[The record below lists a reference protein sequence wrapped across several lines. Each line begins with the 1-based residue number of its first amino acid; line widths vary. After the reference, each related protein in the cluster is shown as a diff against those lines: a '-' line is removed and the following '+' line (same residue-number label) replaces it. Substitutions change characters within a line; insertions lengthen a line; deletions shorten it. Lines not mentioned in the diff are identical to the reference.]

1 VPVTDLT
8 VETINEIFAVNVR
21 SLLLLCARVVPSM
34 IELGGGSI
42 VNLSSI
48 TSSVGT
54 PSRAA
59 YAASKG
65 AVDAITRAL
74 AQELGEHKI
83 RVNSVAPG
91 IADTQ
96 LWARNKSIPGV
107 VETTS
112 KSIPLGR
119 WGTAREVASLIA
131 FLISTDAGYLTAQTI
146 GVDGGMAHTLD
157 LYSGSI

>member
-1 VPVTDLT
+1 TAELLDQLGARVALVGRDRSTLSEVAQGLHNSPVLIQADLVAETAADQVVSKALGAMGAVTALVNNAAAAARVPVTDLT

-74 AQELGEHKI
+74 AQELGEHNI
-83 RVNSVAPG
+83 RV
-91 IADTQ
+91 
-96 LWARNKSIPGV
+96 
-107 VETTS
+107 
-112 KSIPLGR
+112 
-119 WGTAREVASLIA
+119 
-131 FLISTDAGYLTAQTI
+131 
-146 GVDGGMAHTLD
+146 
-157 LYSGSI
+157 